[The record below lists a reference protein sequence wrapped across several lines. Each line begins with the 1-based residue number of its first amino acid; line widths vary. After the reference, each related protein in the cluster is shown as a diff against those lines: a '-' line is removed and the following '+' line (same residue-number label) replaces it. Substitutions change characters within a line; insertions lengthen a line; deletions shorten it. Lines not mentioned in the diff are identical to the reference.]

1 MYPPRYYI
9 IRDSDGTAI
18 GVAKLKELEWK
29 LFGGVVAIAIDQIVE
44 DITEAEYNTF
54 REMKLFPDYS
64 HYQGLFGEVILY
76 NSETHEITEGYRIS
90 EKCLK

>member
-1 MYPPRYYI
+1 MATYSPRYYV

-18 GVAKLKELEWK
+18 GMAKLEGLEWTV
-29 LFGGVVAIAIDQIVE
+29 FGGVVAIAIDQIVE

-64 HYQGLFGEVILY
+64 HHQGLFGEVILY
-76 NSETHEITEGYRIS
+76 NSETHEITKGYRMS
-90 EKCLK
+90 KK